1 MNTVSTTTPSQREAN
16 TIAFAQAASTMF
28 AMDAMLSHE
37 PRHLKMPR
45 PDAYE
50 PRTMKGGAGSRS
62 AASFTSA
69 CTAISSVRGD
79 LCAAVL
85 NARRGASKVVLLTRL
100 GGIGPA
106 QGTRG

>member
-45 PDAYE
+45 PGAY
-50 PRTMKGGAGSRS
+50 RS
-62 AASFTSA
+62 
-69 CTAISSVRGD
+69 CT
-79 LCAAVL
+79 
-85 NARRGASKVVLLTRL
+85 
-100 GGIGPA
+100 
-106 QGTRG
+106 